1 LRLPDFGPYVAL
13 DVTRNGKYILMGSR
27 KGHLAMI
34 EWKTK
39 RLVTEF

>member
-1 LRLPDFGPYVAL
+1 LNDFGPYNGL
-13 DVTRNGKYILMGSR
+13 DMTRNGKYVLIGGR